1 MNVEHL
7 KIDSEIL
14 GRSVLSIS
22 EFSRDKDFISFEKHY
37 RDQYDPV
44 YVSCKIPMEDIGAI
58 HVLESY
64 GFSLIEFQIRST
76 INLRKKYD
84 VSKYHYKFEL
94 VKTEDELKDVLAIA
108 RDTFV
113 HDRFSIDPLIN
124 KQISGERYA
133 GYVHKSFYDENES
146 VYRLFE
152 PKDKRTLAFKTHRY
166 IGNNEVLFLLGGVHP
181 DFKNLGLGPING
193 FYEMNTLISKG
204 IKKGYTNI
212 SAVNYPVFNLEIGR
226 LGFRVIAVFAVLR
239 KIYHEHVKKSTR
251 QYT

>member
-1 MNVEHL
+1 MNVEQL

-14 GRSVLSIS
+14 GRSVLNIS
-22 EFSRDKDFISFEKHY
+22 DFSNNEDFISFEKQY

-44 YVSCKIPMEDIGAI
+44 YVSCKIPLEDICSI
-58 HVLESY
+58 HTLESY
-64 GFSLIEFQIRST
+64 GFNLIEIQIRST

-94 VKTEDELKDVLAIA
+94 VKTENELEEVLKIA
-108 RDTFV
+108 RRTFI
-113 HDRFSIDPLIN
+113 HDRFSIDPLMN
-124 KQISGERYA
+124 KQISGERYSA
-133 GYVHKSFYDENES
+133 YVRKSFYDKSES

-152 PKDKRTLAFKTHRY
+152 PKDNLTLAFKTHRY
-166 IGNNEVLFLLGGVHP
+166 ISSNEVLFLLGGVHP

-212 SAVNYPVFNLEIGR
+212 SAVNYPVFNLEIGH
-226 LGFRVIAVFAVLR
+226 LGFRIIAVFAVLR
-239 KIYHEHVKKSTR
+239 KIY
-251 QYT
+251 Q